1 MRYDLKIILKKS
13 KPVLWYELEVP
24 GGVTFSA
31 LSVFLDIASGTK
43 DAPPSDYIF
52 DLPSFEVQLREG
64 IFEDGSNPLYKQA
77 LREADTTFIDEYM
90 KKDSWFTYKPDKNE
104 DAAFRIEVKGI
115 SSKMQ
120 VFPFPGTSSLSSSM
134 EALCL
139 SAGIKE
145 ARE

>member
-52 DLPSFEVQLREG
+52 DLPSFEV
-64 IFEDGSNPLYKQA
+64 
-77 LREADTTFIDEYM
+77 
-90 KKDSWFTYKPDKNE
+90 
-104 DAAFRIEVKGI
+104 
-115 SSKMQ
+115 
-120 VFPFPGTSSLSSSM
+120 
-134 EALCL
+134 
-139 SAGIKE
+139 
-145 ARE
+145 